1 LRASRLRGQS
11 ADELTCPR
19 EIHAMS
25 LTSEDLAAAVLRA
38 AAPLAPE
45 RRQPF
50 IADVIAALQGVPVVG
65 PGAVHRA
72 IVAAQHQHFDP
83 PRFATNLSAPHA
95 GRAYIPR

>member
-1 LRASRLRGQS
+1 
-11 ADELTCPR
+11 
-19 EIHAMS
+19 MS

-50 IADVIAALQGVPVVG
+50 IADVIAALQGVPEIG

>member
-1 LRASRLRGQS
+1 
-11 ADELTCPR
+11 
-19 EIHAMS
+19 MS

-50 IADVIAALQGVPVVG
+50 IADVIAALQGVP
-65 PGAVHRA
+65 GAVHRA
-72 IVAAQHQHFDP
+72 IIAAQHQHFDP

>member
-1 LRASRLRGQS
+1 
-11 ADELTCPR
+11 
-19 EIHAMS
+19 MS

-50 IADVIAALQGVPVVG
+50 IDQVITTLQAAPELGPGVIYRAIAAT
-65 PGAVHRA
+65 
-72 IVAAQHQHFDP
+72 QHQHFDP

-95 GRAYIPR
+95 GRAYIR